1 MPSKPSVENPIWSLF
16 WSFLLLWQHAI
27 ASCKEW
33 LHPLLL
39 FYLCPFL
46 CRATN
51 DSTLNSN
58 MHILCGCE
66 SLLQYIIVMRNNRLI
81 NKWILLWYVD
91 VLVSV
96 SPFRKTSTAAQVTT
110 YMYSGGQMGMAEC
123 ILQGPGNFKTFQDL
137 SRSSFM
143 TTPPGSDLLW
153 PLPPMM
159 GCYFQD
165 LSSKVS
171 LPPSPPPPPPQHT
184 QTQSQKPHDINSPCF
199 ISYN

>member
-1 MPSKPSVENPIWSLF
+1 MKFICSLISMPSKPSVENPIWSLF

-165 LSSKVS
+165 LSCKVS
-171 LPPSPPPPPPQHT
+171 LPPHPNTHRHSHRSHMT
-184 QTQSQKPHDINSPCF
+184 
-199 ISYN
+199 

>member
-1 MPSKPSVENPIWSLF
+1 MKFICTLISMPSKPSVENPIWSLF

-39 FYLCPFL
+39 FDLCPFL
-46 CRATN
+46 CRATY
-51 DSTLNSN
+51 DSTLNNN

-123 ILQGPGNFKTFQDL
+123 ILQGPGNFKTFLDL
-137 SRSSFM
+137 PLWLLPLDLTFCDHF
-143 TTPPGSDLLW
+143 PPWWDAIFKTFHVKSVC
-153 PLPPMM
+153 P
-159 GCYFQD
+159 
-165 LSSKVS
+165 
-171 LPPSPPPPPPQHT
+171 PPSPPPHPNTHRHSHRSHMT
-184 QTQSQKPHDINSPCF
+184 
-199 ISYN
+199 